1 MRELE
6 RKLARKGIARRRGEG
21 PQDYLRRAAD
31 ALPGRREE
39 LAELMRSYLELRYA
53 HAEPPTEP
61 LRRFIRSV
69 RDFRV
74 ARVVK

>member
-1 MRELE
+1 
-6 RKLARKGIARRRGEG
+6 
-21 PQDYLRRAAD
+21 
-31 ALPGRREE
+31 LPDRREE

-69 RDFRV
+69 RDFRI